1 MTLAADAMQRW
12 WWWRSLHVL
21 QGSFASGS
29 CGGQRIS
36 QRGLPPPP
44 PPPPRP
50 PSTQSGLTTSISI
63 ITAATKPLAKSA
75 ASAQSS
81 VFHTLSSGHLCWR
94 FFLFIRGLKGE
105 VNLCANLSCLEGL
118 MEPAATLRHT
128 GSGQQAAGGGRCR
141 TNC

>member
-12 WWWRSLHVL
+12 WWRRSLHVL

-36 QRGLPPPP
+36 QCGSLPLLYHHHHHP
-44 PPPPRP
+44 P
-50 PSTQSGLTTSISI
+50 PSTQSSLTTSISI

-81 VFHTLSSGHLCWR
+81 VFHTLSSGHLCWV
-94 FFLFIRGLKGE
+94 FFLFIRGLKRE

-118 MEPAATLRHT
+118 MELAATLRHT
-128 GSGQQAAGGGRCR
+128 GSGQ
-141 TNC
+141 